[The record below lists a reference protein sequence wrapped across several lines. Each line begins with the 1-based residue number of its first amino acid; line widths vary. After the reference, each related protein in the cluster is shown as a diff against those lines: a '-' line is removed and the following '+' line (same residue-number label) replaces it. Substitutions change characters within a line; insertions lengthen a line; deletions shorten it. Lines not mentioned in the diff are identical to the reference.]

1 MGCTLSAEERA
12 ALERSK
18 AIEKNLKE
26 DGISAAKDVKL
37 LLLGAGES
45 GKSTIV
51 KQMKIIHEDGFSGED
66 VKQYKPVVYSNTIQ
80 SLAAI
85 VRAMD
90 TLGIEYG
97 DKERRGKFFKGLKP
111 AIMRHFDLCIK
122 LISAAKWKNHYSL
135 ATVMPNVTS
144 AMQDNFETPHIRH
157 KAQADAKMVCD
168 VVSRMEDTEPFSPEL
183 LSAMMRLW
191 ADSGIQECFNRS
203 REYQLNDSAQYYL
216 DSLDRI
222 GAADYQPTEQD
233 ILRTRVKTTGI
244 VETHFTFKNLHFRL
258 FDVGGQRSERKKW
271 IHCFEDVT
279 AIIFCVALS
288 GYDQVLHEDET
299 TNRMHESLKLFDSI
313 CNNKWFTD
321 TSIILFLNKKDIFEE
336 KIKKSPLSIC
346 FPEYTGPNAFTEAVA
361 YIQTQYESKN
371 KSANKEIYT
380 HITCATD
387 TNNIQ
392 FVFDAVTDVIIA
404 NNLRGLTTKNSR
416 TISKETKAL
425 ISDLTLAMPRSSSTQ
440 CLGNSDPVL
449 TVEQA
454 NSSRAKA
461 TAPGGEK
468 ISWQN
473 RMHESLMLF
482 DSICNNKFFI
492 DTSIILF
499 LNKKDLFAEKIKKS
513 PLTICFPEY
522 TGPNTYEDAAAYIQ
536 AQFESKNRSPN
547 KEIYCHMTCATDT
560 NNIQVVFDAV
570 TDIIIANN
578 LRGCGLY

>member
-1 MGCTLSAEERA
+1 MGCTMSAEERA
-12 ALERSK
+12 AMERNK
-18 AIEKNLKE
+18 AIEKTIKE

-51 KQMKIIHEDGFSGED
+51 KQMKIIHEDGFSGDD

-97 DKERRGKFFKGLKP
+97 DKDRK
-111 AIMRHFDLCIK
+111 
-122 LISAAKWKNHYSL
+122 
-135 ATVMPNVTS
+135 
-144 AMQDNFETPHIRH
+144 
-157 KAQADAKMVCD
+157 ADAKMVCD

-183 LSAMMRLW
+183 LAAMMRLW
-191 ADSGIQECFNRS
+191 ADSGMVECFSRS

-222 GAADYQPTEQD
+222 GGSDYQPTEQD

-321 TSIILFLNKKDIFEE
+321 TSIILFLNKKDIFE
-336 KIKKSPLSIC
+336 
-346 FPEYTGPNAFTEAVA
+346 A
-361 YIQTQYESKN
+361 
-371 KSANKEIYT
+371 
-380 HITCATD
+380 
-387 TNNIQ
+387 
-392 FVFDAVTDVIIA
+392 
-404 NNLRGLTTKNSR
+404 
-416 TISKETKAL
+416 
-425 ISDLTLAMPRSSSTQ
+425 
-440 CLGNSDPVL
+440 
-449 TVEQA
+449 
-454 NSSRAKA
+454 
-461 TAPGGEK
+461 
-468 ISWQN
+468 
-473 RMHESLMLF
+473 
-482 DSICNNKFFI
+482 
-492 DTSIILF
+492 
-499 LNKKDLFAEKIKKS
+499 KIKKS

-522 TGPNTYEDAAAYIQ
+522 AEPHARVSY
-536 AQFESKNRSPN
+536 
-547 KEIYCHMTCATDT
+547 
-560 NNIQVVFDAV
+560 AV
-570 TDIIIANN
+570 
-578 LRGCGLY
+578 